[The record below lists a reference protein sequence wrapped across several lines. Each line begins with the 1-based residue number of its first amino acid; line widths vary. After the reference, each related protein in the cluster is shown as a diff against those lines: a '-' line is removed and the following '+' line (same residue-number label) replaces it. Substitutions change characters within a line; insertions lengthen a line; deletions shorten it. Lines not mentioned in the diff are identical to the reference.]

1 MSKEVIA
8 QYLADMEK
16 DDFVFV
22 HPTTEKDTAQE
33 AEQED
38 GAKEAEV
45 AATASSW
52 ADEVEEEIMAAEDQ
66 DAKHAGSWA
75 AVAATAAP
83 KPAGR
88 WSNWISLKNITEQ
101 ESTKPQN
108 MNCSDLDQANLD
120 PKRPNLVFDIN

>member
-22 HPTTEKDTAQE
+22 HPTTEKE
-33 AEQED
+33 AEPAEES
-38 GAKEAEV
+38 AKQAEV
-45 AATASSW
+45 VATASSW

-75 AVAATAAP
+75 AVAAVPATP
-83 KPAGR
+83 KPNGR
-88 WSNWISLKNITEQ
+88 WSNWI
-101 ESTKPQN
+101 
-108 MNCSDLDQANLD
+108 
-120 PKRPNLVFDIN
+120 